1 MKPKLIKT
9 AKAHKTALA
18 RVYEL
23 MQQEP
28 RAGSPEADE
37 LELLAL
43 LVEDYEDKNFP
54 VPPPEPLE
62 AIKFRVEQMGMSER
76 DLDKLLGSRQR
87 RSEIFRGTR
96 KLSLGMIRTLHK
108 ELDIP
113 AETLIRDYTVKRSRT
128 KVRATR

>member
-23 MQQEP
+23 MQQEL

-43 LVEDYEDKNFP
+43 LVEDYEDKHFP

-113 AETLIRDYTVKRSRT
+113 AETLIRDYTVRRRKQAL
-128 KVRATR
+128 KA

>member
-1 MKPKLIKT
+1 MKPKLIKS

-23 MQQEP
+23 LQQEP

-43 LVEDYEDKNFP
+43 LVEDYEDKHFP

-113 AETLIRDYTVKRSRT
+113 AETLIREYTVRRRKQAL
-128 KVRATR
+128 KA

>member
-43 LVEDYEDKNFP
+43 LVEDYEDKHFP

-113 AETLIRDYTVKRSRT
+113 AETLIREYTVRRRKQAL
-128 KVRATR
+128 KA

>member
-23 MQQEP
+23 VQQEP

-43 LVEDYEDKNFP
+43 LVEDYEDKHFP

-96 KLSLGMIRTLHK
+96 KLSLGMIRILHK

-113 AETLIRDYTVKRSRT
+113 AETLIREYTVRRRKQALKT
-128 KVRATR
+128 